1 MPSSTPLIVRACR
14 AANSSNS
21 KNTNMATSFQN
32 AGTFV
37 ANSAITAFRLVSI
50 SSNRGVG
57 LAATASL
64 PDGVALIDAA
74 SGDQITVQFLGGTT
88 VKATLLAGPVTVGDT
103 IYSVAS
109 GQVAITGTITVG
121 KSLTTASDAGAIIEM
136 LPKNF

>member
-1 MPSSTPLIVRACR
+1 
-14 AANSSNS
+14 
-21 KNTNMATSFQN
+21 MATSFQN
-32 AGTFV
+32 SGTFV

-57 LAATASL
+57 RAATASL

-74 SGDQITVQFLGGTT
+74 SGDQISVQFLGGNS

-103 IYSVAS
+103 VFSVAS

-136 LPKNF
+136 LPKNL